1 MALVFSELRPAA
13 KAGLIV
19 GVVAALAAGWV
30 FLASAI
36 FVVGTGLWK
45 LQHRLPFLEVYAYWH
60 AYPNDPRVIKWASI
74 GAAGASLIV
83 VAIGAAF
90 LLRRTNESLHGE
102 TGFAGNG
109 ELQTRFRGRK
119 ESILCGQ
126 HRGYLRYAGEQHVGL
141 YAPTGSGKG
150 VSIVNPNALLWDGSM
165 VVFDPKKDIYRLTA
179 GIRAFCH
186 QEVHLFDPLDQE
198 GRTTR
203 YNPFTYVKRG
213 TSAAFDDIQ
222 RIGQVLFPSVA
233 GDEDFW
239 RASARSAFNGVGA
252 LLSESPDLPFTVGE
266 VYRILTRGDGPLYLK
281 RTIENAKQD
290 NRPYSQAVISALSD
304 YLAGSENLVNS
315 VRRSVTARLEIW
327 NNPLID
333 QATAESDF
341 DLRDL
346 RKRLMAIYVG
356 VSPDNVERLRPL
368 LTLFFQQLLDI
379 TAQQGEPRFN
389 PLLRRKL
396 LILLDEFPILGRMEK
411 VAEAFAWVRSYGVRF
426 LMVIQSK
433 AQLRAAYGPELARTI
448 MENCGVEIVFGT
460 DDLELSREISERL
473 GYNTVSA
480 VSRSRAGSLLSQKNT
495 DSKTTSD
502 QRRALM
508 LPQEVRTLSPRKC
521 IILSPGMRPILA
533 DRIIYYA
540 DKTFTKLLLKAPIVK
555 PIARPEPAPAPS
567 PALPVEVASKAAVTQ
582 QVAVEAAPAAVP
594 EPTDRGTRAPVAAAP
609 ATTGAAPDRGTEAP
623 PPKKAAGS
631 RTRKKPAPAAA
642 GAEPSEPKDA
652 ADNRPPEIQPAAEPS
667 RTVDDVP
674 PEWIPLPAETGP
686 ADSPVKPIVTPTRMA
701 IWDAITAAEP
711 NLGRYGLPESQKWIG
726 EIVSQLPGEKGEPE
740 RSMAMGER

>member
-13 KAGLIV
+13 KTMLIA
-19 GVVAALAAGWV
+19 GVVAALAVGWM

-45 LQHRLPFLEVYAYWH
+45 IQHRLPFLEAYAYWH
-60 AYPNDPRVIKWASI
+60 AYPNDPRVIKWVTI
-74 GAAGASLIV
+74 GALGASFIV

-90 LLRRTNESLHGE
+90 LLRRAKESLHGE
-102 TGFAGNG
+102 TGFAGDG
-109 ELQTRFRGRK
+109 ELQSRFRGGK

-126 HRGYLRYAGEQHVGL
+126 YRGYLRYAGEQHVGL

-213 TSAAFDDIQ
+213 TAAAFDDIQ
-222 RIGQVLFPSVA
+222 RIGQVLFPSIG

-239 RASARSAFNGVGA
+239 RASARSAFNGVA
-252 LLSESPDLPFTVGE
+252 SLLSESPDLPFTVGE

-281 RTIENAKQD
+281 RTIENARQD

-333 QATAESDF
+333 QATVESDF

-368 LTLFFQQLLDI
+368 LTLLFQQLLDI

-411 VAEAFAWVRSYGVRF
+411 IAEAFAWVRSYGVRF

-567 PALPVEVASKAAVTQ
+567 ASLPVDVASKAGVTQ
-582 QVAVEAAPAAVP
+582 HTAVEAAPATAP
-594 EPTDRGTRAPVAAAP
+594 EPTDRGTRAPVAAA
-609 ATTGAAPDRGTEAP
+609 ATTTSATPDEGTEP
-623 PPKKAAGS
+623 PSPKKPTGS
-631 RTRKKPAPAAA
+631 RARKKPVPVTA
-642 GAEPSEPKDA
+642 GAEPPEPKA
-652 ADNRPPEIQPAAEPS
+652 AAEARPPEMQQAAEPP
-667 RTVDDVP
+667 RPVEDVP
-674 PEWIPLPAETGP
+674 PEWIPLPADTGP
-686 ADSPVKPIVTPTRMA
+686 ADRPVKPIITPTRMA

-711 NLGRYGLPESQKWIG
+711 NLGKYRLPEGQKWIG
-726 EIVSQLPGEKGEPE
+726 DIVSQLPGEKDEPE
-740 RSMAMGER
+740 RSMAIGER

>member
-1 MALVFSELRPAA
+1 MALIVSEWRPAA
-13 KAGLIV
+13 RL
-19 GVVAALAAGWV
+19 GVTLAALAALAAAWM

-45 LQHRLPFLEVYAYWH
+45 FQQRLPFLEIYTYWN
-60 AYPNDPRVIKWASI
+60 AYPDDPRVIKWAAI
-74 GAAGASLIV
+74 GAAGAGLCV
-83 VAIGAAF
+83 VAIAAACI
-90 LLRRTNESLHGE
+90 LHRANDSLHGD
-102 TGFAGNG
+102 TGFADNG
-109 ELQTRFRGRK
+109 ELQSRFRGRR
-119 ESILCGQ
+119 ETILCGR

-150 VSIVNPNALLWDGSM
+150 VSVVTPNALLWDGSL
-165 VVFDPKKDIYRLTA
+165 VVFDPKKDIYRLTS

-186 QEVHLFDPLDQE
+186 QEVHLFDPLDQD

-213 TSAAFDDIQ
+213 TAAAFDDIQ
-222 RIGQVLFPSVA
+222 RIGQVLFPNVA
-233 GDEDFW
+233 GDEEFW
-239 RASARSAFNGVGA
+239 RASARSAFNGVAA
-252 LLSESPDLPFTVGE
+252 LLAESPGLPFTIGE

-281 RTIENAKQD
+281 RTIEAA
-290 NRPYSQAVISALSD
+290 NRDKRPFSPAVISALSD

-333 QATAESDF
+333 RATAASDF

-389 PLLRRKL
+389 PLLRRRL

-411 VAEAFAWVRSYGVRF
+411 IAEAFAWVRSYGVRF

-433 AQLRAAYGPELARTI
+433 AQLRAAYGPDLARTM

-473 GYNTVSA
+473 GFNTVSA
-480 VSRSRAGSLLSQKNT
+480 VSRSRSGSLLSQKST

-521 IILSPGMRPILA
+521 IILSPGLRPILA

-540 DKTFTKLLLKAPIVK
+540 DRTFTRLLLRPPVVK
-555 PIARPEPAPAPS
+555 PLARPAPAP
-567 PALPVEVASKAAVTQ
+567 ALAPSRPGDEAGNARATQATEVV
-582 QVAVEAAPAAVP
+582 VMPAAMPDLAERGTPAPLIIAAQATGTQADKAP
-594 EPTDRGTRAPVAAAP
+594 EPPSSHKPV
-609 ATTGAAPDRGTEAP
+609 GGR
-623 PPKKAAGS
+623 S
-631 RTRKKPAPAAA
+631 RKRPLPAAA
-642 GAEPSEPKDA
+642 VVERPK
-652 ADNRPPEIQPAAEPS
+652 PKPAAEIF
-667 RTVDDVP
+667 P
-674 PEWIPLPAETGP
+674 PEPERAAGLPEQTSGSAGTAP
-686 ADSPVKPIVTPTRMA
+686 ADTLVKPLTAPARLA
-701 IWDAITAAEP
+701 IWEVISAAEP
-711 NLGRYGLPESQKWIG
+711 DLAQYGLPEGKNWIG
-726 EIVSQLPGEKGEPE
+726 GIVSRLPGEGKAPE
-740 RSMAMGER
+740 RFKSLGE